1 MCVDQS
7 IGRFVLRTRFDRWI
21 SGFYLSFTRLFN
33 RIELLLDYI
42 TAGFVPFACSV
53 LPFVYVVPEMK
64 LLAAPS
70 LLLSAKRHV
79 LSFAFLVHCVLSALC
94 SCCRGTK
101 KKNCLTVSVLRRQL
115 R

>member
-7 IGRFVLRTRFDRWI
+7 VGRFVLRTPFDRWI
-21 SGFYLSFTRLFN
+21 SGFYLSFTGLFN

-53 LPFVYVVPEMK
+53 LPVVYVASEMK

-70 LLLSAKRHV
+70 LLSSAKRRV

-101 KKNCLTVSVLRRQL
+101 KKNSYCFSAA
-115 R
+115 

>member
-1 MCVDQS
+1 MDQS

-53 LPFVYVVPEMK
+53 LPVVYVVPEMK

>member
-7 IGRFVLRTRFDRWI
+7 IDRFVLRTRFDRWI

-33 RIELLLDYI
+33 RVELLLDYI

-53 LPFVYVVPEMK
+53 LPVVYVVSEMK

-70 LLLSAKRHV
+70 LL
-79 LSFAFLVHCVLSALC
+79 
-94 SCCRGTK
+94 
-101 KKNCLTVSVLRRQL
+101 
-115 R
+115 